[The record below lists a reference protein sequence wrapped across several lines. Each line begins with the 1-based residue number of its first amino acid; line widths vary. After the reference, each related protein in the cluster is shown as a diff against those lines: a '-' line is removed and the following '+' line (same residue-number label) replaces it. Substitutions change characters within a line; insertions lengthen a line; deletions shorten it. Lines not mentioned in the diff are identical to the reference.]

1 MVFVAFGKICSIKEF
16 FAFFV
21 LFSYIFCF
29 VLYGVNITSM
39 GGADLVE
46 GAGH

>member
-21 LFSYIFCF
+21 LFSYIF
-29 VLYGVNITSM
+29 VLYCT
-39 GGADLVE
+39 E
-46 GAGH
+46 